1 MTKIKSRLRTE
12 LSLVS
17 EILENIRPPP
27 GVHDFTYRDRFPTSE
42 NALVVK
48 RYYEIGL
55 AITPSE
61 TNVKGKGRT

>member
-27 GVHDFTYRDRFPTSE
+27 GVHDFTYMDRFPTSE

-48 RYYEIGL
+48 R
-55 AITPSE
+55 
-61 TNVKGKGRT
+61 